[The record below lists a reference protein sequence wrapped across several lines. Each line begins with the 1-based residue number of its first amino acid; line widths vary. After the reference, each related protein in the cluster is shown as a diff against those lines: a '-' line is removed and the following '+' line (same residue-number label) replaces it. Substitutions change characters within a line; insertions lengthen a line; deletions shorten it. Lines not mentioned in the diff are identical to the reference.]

1 MIYESFDGLTAPILA
16 TFAWCLG
23 IGLSSYYLVFKTR
36 LFSHLIASPLAPPFL
51 ALPAIMFAFLMGFM
65 SSEAWQNFS
74 HARTALINESSAIS
88 QILNIPMQPP
98 EFEKSSNQ
106 YVQSYLER
114 VLTDEWSAKHHNE
127 SSSLE
132 AQNALDKLEL
142 NVWKM
147 TGACN
152 QSVNKSSICTD
163 PIAISAIVKA
173 IGDLR
178 NARTQRLSLGYQESV
193 DTKWFLG
200 IFLGLIAAL
209 AVAAVHRS
217 NAKTGATAL
226 VLFCLS
232 MWVSFCMVTLYINP
246 YKWADRLDPAPL
258 GVILEALKSGHNR

>member
-1 MIYESFDGLTAPILA
+1 MIYESFNGVAAPILA
-16 TFAWCLG
+16 TFAWCIG
-23 IGLSSYYLVFKTR
+23 IGLSSYCLVFKTR
-36 LFSHLIASPLAPPFL
+36 LFSHLITSPLAPPFL
-51 ALPAIMFAFLMGFM
+51 ALPAIMFAFLMAFM

-88 QILNIPMQPP
+88 QILNIPIQPP
-98 EFEKSSNQ
+98 EFQKSSNL
-106 YVQSYLER
+106 YVQSYLGS

-132 AQNALDKLEL
+132 AQNSLDKLES
-142 NVWKM
+142 NVWKVS
-147 TGACN
+147 GACN
-152 QSVNKSSICTD
+152 QGANKFHTCTD
-163 PIAISAIVKA
+163 PIAISAIIKA
-173 IGDLR
+173 LGDLR
-178 NARTQRLSLGYQESV
+178 NARTQRLSLGYQEGV

-200 IFLGLIAAL
+200 IFLGFIAAL

-232 MWVSFCMVTLYINP
+232 MWISFSMVTLYINP

-258 GVILEALKSGHNR
+258 SVILETLKSGHTR